1 MPPGQGHSNPG
12 GALYGQF
19 LIESAMK
26 KRGLFIFILAC
37 LILWAPRSGPC
48 QSAMRVGALLPFAG
62 RWGDLGRECARGLQD
77 GARWINQ
84 QGGILGRRL
93 EIVVIEDTFQVAETV
108 AAYRK
113 LNEIDRI
120 LVLYTYSAETA
131 LNLQSHI
138 HFNRI
143 VTFVSFLPS
152 LLTYPSKYPYFF
164 STSPT
169 PLDLS
174 RVGLK
179 FIAEYSGIKARK
191 PKILFVGSPDYL
203 DRHFLEEAKLEA
215 FRLGL
220 DVGPDV
226 LVYGLSPS
234 KETLGGDKTD
244 KPETKVLA
252 SVVQQQPDFVYLSL
266 TPREAFS
273 VLQEAKDIGWKTR
286 WMVHGKGFD
295 EMLRPFE
302 GVLGVQ
308 PFSPFAE
315 DVPGMSVLKDAHQRW
330 HPFDAH
336 TVSFVE
342 GWVTAQAIAMALERS
357 LPEERLSRD
366 GMRSSLEKFH
376 DVVFGGLVPPITFT
390 PQDHRP
396 SVESRV
402 FVVKEGKLV
411 PQTTF
416 ISLGRERKK
425 LP

>member
-1 MPPGQGHSNPG
+1 
-12 GALYGQF
+12 
-19 LIESAMK
+19 MK
-26 KRGLFIFILAC
+26 KRGFFFFILAF
-37 LILWAPRSGPC
+37 LILWIPRSAPC
-48 QSAMRVGALLPFAG
+48 QSAMKVGALVPFVG

-84 QGGILGRRL
+84 QGGIFGRRL
-93 EIVVIEDTFQVAETV
+93 EILVIEDTSQVAETV

-120 LVLYTYSAETA
+120 LLLYTYSAETA
-131 LNLQSHI
+131 IHLQSHI

-143 VTFVSFLPS
+143 STFVSFLPS
-152 LLTYPSKYPYFF
+152 SLTYPSKSPYFF
-164 STSPT
+164 SVSPT

-174 RVGLK
+174 KIGLK
-179 FIAEYSGIKARK
+179 FISEHSGIKARK

-215 FRLGL
+215 YRLGL

-226 LVYGLSPS
+226 VFSEFSPS
-234 KETLGGDKTD
+234 KETLAGDNTE
-244 KPETKVLA
+244 KPGMKVLA
-252 SVVQQQPDFVYLSL
+252 SVVQYKPDFVYLSL
-266 TPREAFS
+266 TPKEAFS
-273 VLQEAKDIGWKTR
+273 VLQEAKDVGWKTR
-286 WMVHGKGFD
+286 WMIHGKGFD
-295 EMLRPFE
+295 EMLGPFE
-302 GVLGVQ
+302 GVLGIQ

-315 DVPGMSVLKDAHQRW
+315 DVPGMTAIKDAHQRW
-330 HPFDAH
+330 HPLDAH

-342 GWVTAQAIAMALERS
+342 GWVTAQVIAEALGRS

-366 GMRSSLEKFH
+366 GIRSSLEKFH
-376 DVVFGGLVPPITFT
+376 NVVLGGLAPPVTIT
-390 PQDHRP
+390 PEDHRP

-402 FVVKEGKLV
+402 FGVKEGKLI

-416 ISLGRERKK
+416 ISLGRDRKK

>member
-1 MPPGQGHSNPG
+1 MG
-12 GALYGQF
+12 
-19 LIESAMK
+19 
-26 KRGLFIFILAC
+26 KRGFPLLILAF
-37 LILWAPRSGPC
+37 LMLWLPRSGLC
-48 QSAMRVGALLPFAG
+48 QSAMKVGALVPFAG

-84 QGGILGRRL
+84 QGGIFGRRL
-93 EIVVIEDTFQVAETV
+93 EILVIEDTFQVAETV

-131 LNLQSHI
+131 INLQSHI

-143 VTFVSFLPS
+143 VTFASFLPS
-152 LLTYPSKYPYFF
+152 PLTYPSKYPYFF
-164 STSPT
+164 SASPT

-174 RVGLK
+174 KIGLK
-179 FIAEYSGIKARK
+179 FIAEHSGMKARK
-191 PKILFVGSPDYL
+191 PKILFVGSPNYL

-215 FRLGL
+215 YRLGL

-226 LVYGLSPS
+226 LFPEFSPS
-234 KETLGGDKTD
+234 KETPVGDKT
-244 KPETKVLA
+244 ETPGMKVLA
-252 SVVQQQPDFVYLSL
+252 SLVQHNPDFVYLSL
-266 TPREAFS
+266 TPKEAFS

-286 WMVHGKGFD
+286 WMIHGKGFD

-302 GVLGVQ
+302 GVLGIQ

-315 DVPGMSVLKDAHQRW
+315 DVPGMIAIKDAHQRW
-330 HPFDAH
+330 HPLDVH

-342 GWVTAQAIAMALERS
+342 GWVTAQVIAEALGRS
-357 LPEERLSRD
+357 MPEERLSRD
-366 GMRSSLEKFH
+366 VIRSSLEKFH
-376 DVVFGGLVPPITFT
+376 DVVLGGLVPPITIT

-402 FVVKEGKLV
+402 FAVKEGKLV

-416 ISLGRERKK
+416 ISLERERKK

>member
-1 MPPGQGHSNPG
+1 MRIKG
-12 GALYGQF
+12 F
-19 LIESAMK
+19 LIS
-26 KRGLFIFILAC
+26 ILVVA
-37 LILWAPRSGPC
+37 ILWIPRTGPC
-48 QSAMRVGALLPFAG
+48 QSAMKVGALVPFTG

-77 GARWINQ
+77 GAKWINQ
-84 QGGILGRRL
+84 QGGVFGRRL

-143 VTFVSFLPS
+143 ATFASFLPS
-152 LLTYPSKYPYFF
+152 PLTYPSKYPYFF

-174 RVGLK
+174 KIGLK
-179 FIAEYSGIKARK
+179 FIAEHSGIKVRK
-191 PKILFVGSPDYL
+191 PKILFVGSPEYI

-215 FRLGL
+215 HRLGL

-226 LVYGLSPS
+226 LFSELSLP
-234 KETLGGDKTD
+234 KETPSGDKTE
-244 KPETKVLA
+244 KPGMKVLA
-252 SVVQQQPDFVYLSL
+252 AVMQHHPDFVYLSL
-266 TPREAFS
+266 TPKEAFS

-286 WMVHGKGFD
+286 WMIHGKGFD
-295 EMLRPFE
+295 EILRPFE
-302 GVLGVQ
+302 GVLGIQ

-315 DVPGMSVLKDAHQRW
+315 DVPGMIAIKDAHQRW
-330 HPFDAH
+330 HPLDVH

-342 GWVTAQAIAMALERS
+342 GWVTAQVIAEALGRS
-357 LPEERLSRD
+357 MPEERLSRD
-366 GMRSSLEKFH
+366 EIRSSLEKFNK
-376 DVVFGGLVPPITFT
+376 VVLGGLVPPITIT

-396 SVESRV
+396 SVESRI

-416 ISLGRERKK
+416 ISLERERKK

>member
-1 MPPGQGHSNPG
+1 M
-12 GALYGQF
+12 
-19 LIESAMK
+19 E
-26 KRGLFIFILAC
+26 KRGFILLILAC
-37 LILWAPRSGPC
+37 LILWIPRSGFC
-48 QSAMRVGALLPFAG
+48 QSPMKVGALVPFTG

-84 QGGILGRRL
+84 QGGIFGRRL
-93 EIVVIEDTFQVAETV
+93 EILVIEDTFQVAETV

-120 LVLYTYSAETA
+120 WVLYAYSAETA
-131 LNLQSHI
+131 INLQSHI

-143 VTFVSFLPS
+143 VTFVSLLPS

-174 RVGLK
+174 KIGLK
-179 FIAEYSGIKARK
+179 FIAENSAIKARK
-191 PKILFVGSPDYL
+191 PKVLFVGSPDYL

-215 FRLGL
+215 YRLGL

-226 LVYGLSPS
+226 LFSEFSPS
-234 KETLGGDKTD
+234 KETPAGDKTE
-244 KPETKVLA
+244 KPGMKVLA
-252 SVVQQQPDFVYLSL
+252 SVVQHTPDFVYLSL
-266 TPREAFS
+266 TPKEAFS
-273 VLQEAKDIGWKTR
+273 VLQEAKDVGWKTR
-286 WMVHGKGFD
+286 WMIHGKGFD
-295 EMLRPFE
+295 EMLGPFE
-302 GVLGVQ
+302 GALGIQ
-308 PFSPFAE
+308 PFSPFSE
-315 DVPGMSVLKDAHQRW
+315 DVPGMIAIKEAHQRW
-330 HPFDAH
+330 HPQDLH

-342 GWVTAQAIAMALERS
+342 GWVTAQVIAEALGRS

-366 GMRSSLEKFH
+366 EIRSSLEKFH
-376 DVVFGGLVPPITFT
+376 NVVLGGLVPPITIT

-402 FVVKEGKLV
+402 FVVKKGKLV

-416 ISLGRERKK
+416 ISLERERKK